1 MVSNVIDNK
10 KKFKRTWVKVVMMD
24 TIAYNLTDYMAL
36 KIKVEWQFKT
46 LL

>member
-36 KIKVEWQFKT
+36 KIKVE
-46 LL
+46 